1 MDGRTGTVIFTV
13 YHIFFAFSIRK
24 SLQGEKTGYARKKK
38 SHFGSCNCPGFM
50 YNKGR
55 LSGG

>member
-24 SLQGEKTGYARKKK
+24 SLQGEKTGYARKKIT
-38 SHFGSCNCPGFM
+38 FWLLQVPRF
-50 YNKGR
+50 YV
-55 LSGG
+55 

>member
-24 SLQGEKTGYARKKK
+24 SLQGEKTGYARKKIT
-38 SHFGSCNCPGFM
+38 FWLLQ
-50 YNKGR
+50 
-55 LSGG
+55 LSRFYV